1 MQTQKRGIDR
11 SGSVVL
17 HAATIERS
25 NERRATPDASLWRRR
40 QSQRP
45 YRVRSALT
53 RASAIATPKRGID
66 RSRSAVLHATTID
79 RSSERRATPDASR
92 WRRRQSQRPYRER
105 SALPSRECNRNSKT
119 RNQSTPIGRLRLAT
133 IERSNERRATPDACR
148 RRRWSVA
155 RPYRVRSALT
165 SRECNRN
172 SKTRYRSTPNGRT
185 ARSDDRSIS

>member
-1 MQTQKRGIDR
+1 MDR
-11 SGSVVL
+11 SCC
-17 HAATIERS
+17 TQRRS
-25 NERRATPDASLWRRR
+25 NDQMSDAP
-40 QSQRP
+40 RP
-45 YRVRSALT
+45 TRVCGGGGSRSARTVCGRRLPARVQFHSKT
-53 RASAIATPKRGID
+53 RNRPKL
-66 RSRSAVLHATTID
+66 SAVLHATTID

-119 RNQSTPIGRLRLAT
+119 RNQSTPIGRAHAAT